1 MDEDKMAEN
10 LCRLNILLSEQHIK
24 WPICFLKGNT
34 LTCLQH
40 IGWDKE
46 RPSVMIVELD
56 ALNVTVLSYKERVI
70 MGINVLALHWLQA
83 FTTYEEQMISQVIT
97 VTAQTQRCQSLLNKC
112 AWDL

>member
-1 MDEDKMAEN
+1 
-10 LCRLNILLSEQHIK
+10 
-24 WPICFLKGNT
+24 
-34 LTCLQH
+34 
-40 IGWDKE
+40 
-46 RPSVMIVELD
+46 MIIELD

-112 AWDL
+112 A